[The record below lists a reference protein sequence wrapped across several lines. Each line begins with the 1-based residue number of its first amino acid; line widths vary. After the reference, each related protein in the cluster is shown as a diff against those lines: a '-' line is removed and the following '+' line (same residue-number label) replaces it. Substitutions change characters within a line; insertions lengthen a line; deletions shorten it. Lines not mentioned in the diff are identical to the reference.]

1 MAELL
6 SRKEVAYRCL
16 IDAARSLSSA
26 GDVDELVGRILSSS
40 REVMQCRACSI
51 CLPDQATGGLLIR
64 ATQEELRNIILQ
76 VPAGKGIA
84 GRVFRTRRAENT
96 ADAQSDSDYYSR
108 IGIETKTP
116 AQGMLTIPL
125 EDGDVCLGVMQALN
139 PTDRASFDKF
149 DEEVFFAF
157 GSLITA
163 TLTRIRVQESAK
175 AKEIDEAYRRAEL
188 SIARN
193 VQFSFMPP
201 ALFETE
207 GLTIRVFQEQAADI
221 GGDFYAYHELTDGC
235 LLVAVGDASGKGI
248 PAALE
253 SARVCTL
260 ISLQAR
266 SCTADRLSEW
276 LADLNNALH
285 ETAERAASLTT
296 LAILLFD
303 RKRSRVYACSF
314 GQARPR
320 YRSYANQWEELSCEV
335 HPPLGLSIT
344 QSFAPTSVP
353 RALGSQWLL
362 LTDGFVEARNN
373 FGAQFGEKALEESL
387 SESANEQNNPLT
399 ILEKRWREF
408 SKNAQEPDDATAML
422 VTDTSPHPPDSCEC
436 EITPENISQLRFFCG
451 KWVEFVGFC
460 EAETYNIVLAC
471 DEMFTNVYKHAYHGR
486 SGPVRCDASANQNFL
501 TFVVTHQGHGLN
513 SDAGLPQSPA
523 PSKSG
528 GYGLPFIHQV
538 FDDVKF
544 ETALGY
550 SKVTLAKSIRSQDF
564 RDNRSSPG
572 QSVEPRK

>member
-1 MAELL
+1 MAEVS

-26 GDVDELVGRILSSS
+26 ADVDELVGRILSSS

-51 CLPDQATGGLLIR
+51 CLPDPASDGLLIR
-64 ATQEELRNIILQ
+64 ATQEELRNTILR

-84 GRVFRTRRAENT
+84 GRVFRTRRAENIP
-96 ADAQSDSDYYSR
+96 DVQSDSDHYSG

-116 AQGMLTIPL
+116 AQAMLTIPL
-125 EDGDVCLGVMQALN
+125 EDGDVCHGVMQALN
-139 PTDRASFDKF
+139 PTGRASFDKF

-157 GSLITA
+157 GSLIAA
-163 TLTRIRVQESAK
+163 TLTRMRVQEA
-175 AKEIDEAYRRAEL
+175 AKEKEIEEAYRRAEL

-193 VQFSFMPP
+193 AQFSFMPP
-201 ALFETE
+201 ALFATE

-260 ISLQAR
+260 ISLKAR
-266 SCTADRLSEW
+266 SCTVDRLSEW
-276 LADLNNALH
+276 LADLNNVLH

-303 RKRSRVYACSF
+303 RKRRQVCACTF

-320 YRSYANQWEELSCEV
+320 YLSYANRWEELSCEV
-335 HPPLGLSIT
+335 HPPLGLLSS
-344 QSFAPTSVP
+344 QSFAATSVP
-353 RALGSQWLL
+353 LALGSQWLL
-362 LTDGFVEARNN
+362 MTDGFVEARNS
-373 FGAQFGEKALEESL
+373 FGRQFGEKALEESL
-387 SESANEQNNPLT
+387 AESTSDQNNPLT

-408 SKNAQEPDDATAML
+408 SKNGPEADDATAIL
-422 VTDTSPHPPDSCEC
+422 VTDTSPHPPASFEC
-436 EITPENISQLRFFCG
+436 EITPDSIPQLRFFCG
-451 KWVEFVGFC
+451 QWVEFVGFV
-460 EAETYNIVLAC
+460 EADTYNIVLAC
-471 DEMFTNVYKHAYHGR
+471 DEIFTNVYKHAYHGR
-486 SGPVRCDASANQNFL
+486 SGPVRCDASANQNSL
-501 TFVVTHQGHGLN
+501 TFAVTHQGYGLN

-523 PSKSG
+523 PSKTG
-528 GYGLPFIHQV
+528 GYGLPFIYHV

-544 ETALGY
+544 ETVDGF
-550 SKVTLAKSIRSQDF
+550 SKVTLAKSIRKQAL
-564 RDNRSSPG
+564 
-572 QSVEPRK
+572 